1 MGRPLGRDERAQR
14 QARRVGAIGFVV
26 AALLPVV
33 LWHRVMAD
41 IASEFRFDLRYFV
54 SECSPWVLIL
64 LGLAEA
70 GFFPGILLYL
80 SHWVPREYRARA
92 SAWFFLSQAVAL
104 AIGSGG
110 ILRQGLVHLG

>member
-54 SECSPWVLIL
+54 SECSPGRPHTRITRRGNSPW
-64 LGLAEA
+64 AA
-70 GFFPGILLYL
+70 NPPPPAL
-80 SHWVPREYRARA
+80 SRKKWSVIH
-92 SAWFFLSQAVAL
+92 S
-104 AIGSGG
+104 
-110 ILRQGLVHLG
+110 